1 MRRGIWLGALALVG
15 AINLQAD
22 AQPLVWKRVERPDES
37 QGKATVRGSSGTT
50 LGASLSR
57 PVSQPDGG
65 ISQPRSFPDAYSGA
79 VPIGRSAPYEVDRIP
94 VVAAPGTIIAVGG
107 SAPAMTPMPSRVGTV
122 EQDES
127 YHTGDMFASERA
139 AVPARPGVRQTGGE
153 TPTPGRL
160 VVANETA
167 PVGNWQKTYPVTPP
181 EPVAAFPEPG
191 VESSQGFHPRLY
203 VRSEYLLWWT
213 KNDKTPPLVTT
224 GSATAQTPPR
234 FDGALG
240 NPDTVVLFGGD
251 LQRNPFSGGRFTAG
265 LAIDECGD
273 KYLEVSGV
281 FLGQQSANF
290 SASSAQ
296 YPLLARPFF
305 AANTG
310 GVIGF
315 PGEFREI
322 VTSPGLSVGNIS
334 VRAPSS
340 LWGVEPNLICN
351 WCEGCDYRIDVLA
364 GARYLNLKESITIVE
379 DVQQPVTG
387 TVFPNT
393 RVMVTD
399 RFATS
404 NQFYGG
410 QVGLRGTYQCDR
422 FSLTG
427 DVKVALG
434 ETHEQTNI
442 NGFFSLPAGVVNPDP
457 RPGGL
462 LTTQSNIGNYT
473 RDRFAVVPEVGIKVG
488 YDVTEKIKLSV
499 GYNFLYWSSV
509 MRPGDQIDRNID
521 VLQVPNFVP
530 AAQQAAFTAVVPARP
545 MPLLKE
551 TDYWAQGLTFGIE
564 FRY

>member
-1 MRRGIWLGALALVG
+1 MRRGVWLGALALVG

-57 PVSQPDGG
+57 PIAQVDDGY
-65 ISQPRSFPDAYSGA
+65 SQPRSFPDAYRGA
-79 VPIGRSAPYEVDRIP
+79 VPVGRSVPYEVDRIP
-94 VVAAPGTIIAVGG
+94 AFAAPGTIIAVGG
-107 SAPAMTPMPSRVGTV
+107 SAPPMTPIPSRVGAT

-127 YHTGDMFASERA
+127 YHTGDQFASERGL
-139 AVPARPGVRQTGGE
+139 VPARPGVRQTGGE
-153 TPTPGRL
+153 SPMPGRL
-160 VVANETA
+160 VMASET
-167 PVGNWQKTYPVTPP
+167 PVVHNWTKTYPVTPP
-181 EPVAAFPEPG
+181 DSVAAFPESG
-191 VESSQGFHPRLY
+191 VETSDGFRPRMY
-203 VRSEYLLWWT
+203 ARSEYLLWWT

-224 GSATAQTPPR
+224 GSATTQTPPR

-265 LAIDECGD
+265 LALDDCGT
-273 KYLEVSGV
+273 KYLELSGF
-281 FLGQQSANF
+281 FLGQQSADF
-290 SASSAQ
+290 RASSAQ

-305 AANTG
+305 AVNTN
-310 GVIGF
+310 GVTGF
-315 PGEFREI
+315 PAEFREI
-322 VTSPGLSVGNIS
+322 VTRPGLSVGNIS

-340 LWGVEPNLICN
+340 LWGLEPNLICN
-351 WCEGCDYRIDVLA
+351 WCEGCNYRVDAIA

-379 DVQQPVTG
+379 DVQQPATG
-387 TVFPNT
+387 TVFPNS
-393 RVMVTD
+393 RVQVTD

-410 QVGLRGTYQCDR
+410 QVGIRGTYQWCDR
-422 FSLTG
+422 VSLTG
-427 DVKVALG
+427 DVKVAVG

-442 NGFFSLPAGVVNPDP
+442 NGFFTVPAGVVNPDP

-473 RDRFAVVPEVGIKVG
+473 KDRFAVVPEVGLKLG
-488 YDVTEKIKLSV
+488 YDLTQCVRLSV
-499 GYNFLYWSSV
+499 GYNFIYWSSV

-530 AAQQAAFTAVVPARP
+530 LPTAITPVVPARP

-551 TDYWAQGLTFGIE
+551 TDYWAQGLTFGVE